1 MKKYFILI
9 VVLLLFSSIYA
20 LSGEKILDIYRNVE
34 RMSKIHTPN
43 SYKVKVENE
52 SFNEALKELP
62 EDILIGREKPQVLI
76 LFRKDEGVKIVIEN
90 IKGEYASLFSMYED
104 YFKFSGISKVQNPN
118 EFKEIIDKDKISVYK
133 EDKNSIIVKAWDPQK
148 EEKDDDYALFYLDKK
163 NWVIREAIYYL
174 DGNPYVKA
182 VNSYKTYGKYY
193 MPYKIV
199 LTNMN
204 DNSSDVFHFMD
215 YQFNK

>member
-1 MKKYFILI
+1 MKRYFILSI
-9 VVLLLFSSIYA
+9 VLILFSSIYA
-20 LSGEKILDIYRNVE
+20 HSGEKILDIYRNVE

-43 SYKVKVENE
+43 SYRVKVENE

-62 EDILIGREKPQVLI
+62 EDILTGRGEPQVLI

-118 EFKEIIDKDKISVYK
+118 ELKEIIDKDKISFYK
-133 EDKNSIIVKAWDPQK
+133 EDKNSVIVKAWDPQK
-148 EEKDDDYALFYLDKK
+148 EEKEDDYALFYLDKK

-204 DNSSDVFHFMD
+204 DNSNDVFHFMD